1 MYRKNKTLQWR
12 NRQIY
17 ADYTAHLRN
26 GMPIMLIYAT
36 LGNQYDL
43 SEQRIREI
51 VASQAKLPDV

>member
-36 LGNQYDL
+36 LGEQYDL
-43 SEQRIREI
+43 GEERIRKI
-51 VASQAKLPDV
+51 VSEE